1 MLEGVGG
8 EIRWYYQ
15 LYHIIC
21 SHLSSSEL
29 NMTKLDV
36 MIGGWISMIA
46 STDFNVAE
54 QFTYR
59 LVGNLAMTSWP
70 AR

>member
-1 MLEGVGG
+1 
-8 EIRWYYQ
+8 
-15 LYHIIC
+15 
-21 SHLSSSEL
+21 
-29 NMTKLDV
+29 MTKLDV

-46 STDFNVAE
+46 STDFIVAE